1 MAEPPKFCDKAEHFQ
16 PSLSEEMEGCAVHHQ
31 FQRPASPLT
40 SYVSWKSDRSMAEPT
55 KFSDKTGHLQPSL
68 SEKVEDYNVCHQF
81 QRPASPLPSNVSVKS
96 DTSMA
101 EPPKFSDKTG
111 HLQPSG
117 RRKQVVQDQSECRSG
132 DSDHFQGRKISEMHP
147 VICAHTRGSSPAKEQ
162 LSSCQPARVYFLQS
176 IKECHKTNMQKY
188 GSLCEGINIQEN
200 KNNLDK
206 IYTQLYIIEGEREGV
221 NEEHEVVQIEKTK
234 TERLQGTPINCS
246 DIFQPKSYPSYE
258 RKDGKEKVKTVLT
271 KGIAGIGKTVSVHK
285 FILDWAK
292 GEANQDVDFLFV
304 LPFRELNLVKD
315 DQYSLH
321 RLLLDFHPELLELN
335 TKVYDLCKV
344 LFIFDGLDES
354 RITLTFSH
362 CDKISD
368 VSTTSSVSV
377 LMSNLIGGELL
388 PSALIWITSRPAAA
402 SQIPSH
408 YISRVTE
415 VQGFSD
421 PQKEEYFRKR
431 IDNQDQATRIISH
444 IRKARSLHIMCHIP
458 VFCWITY
465 TVLQN
470 ILKHDHSAEIPKTL
484 TEMYI
489 HFLIIHTVM
498 KRQKYGERDE
508 RCGTD
513 PKLLLTSEEDV
524 ILKLAELAF
533 KALMN
538 GDVLFYDEDLQE
550 CGIDVNKASEYSGIC
565 TEIFKKESVIFSRKV
580 YSFVHLSFQEFF
592 AALFVFFSYLNKNS
606 DVLKMFQIKK
616 GRKKIKTQFNEVSL
630 DAFLKVVVDEALKS
644 DNGHLDL
651 FLRFLH
657 GISLESNQ
665 RLLQGLLTHVEDN
678 PESMKKVIKNLRQS
692 QKQNAK
698 PERWINLSHCLIEMK
713 DTSIVEDVQ
722 AYLKAEGTFKK
733 SLSPAHCSALANMLL
748 MAEGVLEELNLKKYN
763 TTSMEA
769 QRRLVPAVRNCRK
782 AILEGCNLTEQSCE
796 IVASALQPENSPVR
810 ELDMSNND
818 LQDSGVKLISIGL
831 KSSHCKLEILS
842 LAGCKLTDKSCE
854 TLASVLL
861 SVKSCLKEL
870 DLSSND
876 LKDSRL
882 EWLSAGLNSCKLEK
896 LRLASCNLTGQS
908 CEMMASTLQLVNCL
922 LKELDLSDNDLQDI
936 GVEIFSA
943 GLKSPH
949 CILEILRMSTCN
961 LTDRSCATV
970 ASVLQLAKCPLRE
983 LNLSK
988 NDLQDSGVK
997 LLSDGLKSSN
1007 CKLEILRLSGCFIT
1021 EKGCSVL
1028 AAALTSNP
1036 SHLRELD
1043 LSCNHAGDLG
1053 GQLLTARLN
1062 DPTCKLEIL
1071 NLEHEGKF
1079 RITAG
1084 LRRCACELTLDP
1096 NTAHTHLSLSEGNKT
1111 KRSMAMRNENDFHL
1125 VIPERGERVKI
1136 NLCSTLT
1143 VSCHLSPG
1151 ISAVDMEITW
1161 FGEMSCICAYKNR
1174 EMTQGVGYE
1183 GRASL
1188 FIHDLRR
1195 GNVSLRVVEYKESDL
1210 GVYMCQVTSRNKTQQ
1225 ITVNVAEEVSS
1236 ILKDQHFFTVEY
1248 HKSKNILNCLFL
1260 ELTPQDISSHPSRPV
1275 NNLPGDNRIGNDR
1288 KNLSQDLY
1296 KTDSNNSQQEKE
1308 VLSDDNFQL
1317 VFPSTRPEF
1326 SLGSDF
1332 IIPCYLSSEKSAV
1345 DMQISWYKDTDCV
1358 CLYKD
1363 KKVTE
1368 GVLFKGRVSLI
1379 AHNLR
1384 KGNVSLRL
1392 KNFRPSD
1399 IGNYHCQVIS
1409 KDKREKI
1416 TVRVRSNPG
1425 VQTVRQSPIYEDRN
1439 YRKLMQEVREHNLL
1453 YDSDK
1458 EQHGIK
1464 WFKETDCVC
1473 IYKNKHV
1480 IEGWSYKNR
1489 ASLDTHVLATGNVSL
1504 HLNNFSF
1511 SDVGDYFCQVISGD
1525 TTKQITVE
1533 VRIKPEVQP
1542 VSQSPTFQGQSVQ
1555 LMLFEIDKI
1564 WTEEEINKMNKSA
1577 LMTEMNVDNE
1587 QDPLF
1592 EAYIERVR
1600 QLERTEKELRET
1612 RMMLDKLLSLDPHA
1626 QFLDRGKPNQS

>member
-1 MAEPPKFCDKAEHFQ
+1 MQTNPFRQTQVFVGGVRRGAFKSGRSMAEPPKFCDKAEHFQ

-68 SEKVEDYNVCHQF
+68 SEEVEDCTLYHQFQRPTSPLPSNVSVKSDTSMAEPPKFSDKTGHLQPSLSEKVEDYNVCNQFQRPASPLPSNVSVKSDTSMAEPPKFSDKTGHLQPSLSEKVEDYNVCNQFQRPASPLPSNVSVKSDTSMAEPPKFSDKTGHLQPSLSEKVEDYNVCHQFQRPASPLLSNVSLKSDTSMAEPPKFSDKTGHLQPSLSEKVEDYNVCHQFQRPASPLPSNVSLKSDTSMAEPPKFSDKTGHLQPSLSEKVEDYNVCHQF

-101 EPPKFSDKTG
+101 EPPKFSDKMG
-111 HLQPSG
+111 HLQPSLPSNASLKSDRSMAEPSKFSDKAEHFKHSG

-292 GEANQDVDFLFV
+292 GKANQDVDFLFV

-831 KSSHCKLEILS
+831 KSSHCKLEILRLKGCKLTMQSCETLASALLSGMSCLRELDLSNNDLDSGVEQLTAGLKRPHCKLEILS

-1084 LRRCACELTLDP
+1084 LRRCAWPHIQEDTMQGCMYTCIPTEH
-1096 NTAHTHLSLSEGNKT
+1096 AS
-1111 KRSMAMRNENDFHL
+1111 SM
-1125 VIPERGERVKI
+1125 VK
-1136 NLCSTLT
+1136 N
-1143 VSCHLSPG
+1143 
-1151 ISAVDMEITW
+1151 
-1161 FGEMSCICAYKNR
+1161 
-1174 EMTQGVGYE
+1174 
-1183 GRASL
+1183 
-1188 FIHDLRR
+1188 
-1195 GNVSLRVVEYKESDL
+1195 VVE
-1210 GVYMCQVTSRNKTQQ
+1210 
-1225 ITVNVAEEVSS
+1225 
-1236 ILKDQHFFTVEY
+1236 
-1248 HKSKNILNCLFL
+1248 
-1260 ELTPQDISSHPSRPV
+1260 ISS
-1275 NNLPGDNRIGNDR
+1275 
-1288 KNLSQDLY
+1288 
-1296 KTDSNNSQQEKE
+1296 
-1308 VLSDDNFQL
+1308 F
-1317 VFPSTRPEF
+1317 
-1326 SLGSDF
+1326 
-1332 IIPCYLSSEKSAV
+1332 
-1345 DMQISWYKDTDCV
+1345 
-1358 CLYKD
+1358 
-1363 KKVTE
+1363 
-1368 GVLFKGRVSLI
+1368 
-1379 AHNLR
+1379 
-1384 KGNVSLRL
+1384 
-1392 KNFRPSD
+1392 
-1399 IGNYHCQVIS
+1399 
-1409 KDKREKI
+1409 
-1416 TVRVRSNPG
+1416 
-1425 VQTVRQSPIYEDRN
+1425 
-1439 YRKLMQEVREHNLL
+1439 
-1453 YDSDK
+1453 
-1458 EQHGIK
+1458 
-1464 WFKETDCVC
+1464 
-1473 IYKNKHV
+1473 
-1480 IEGWSYKNR
+1480 
-1489 ASLDTHVLATGNVSL
+1489 
-1504 HLNNFSF
+1504 
-1511 SDVGDYFCQVISGD
+1511 
-1525 TTKQITVE
+1525 
-1533 VRIKPEVQP
+1533 
-1542 VSQSPTFQGQSVQ
+1542 
-1555 LMLFEIDKI
+1555 
-1564 WTEEEINKMNKSA
+1564 
-1577 LMTEMNVDNE
+1577 
-1587 QDPLF
+1587 
-1592 EAYIERVR
+1592 
-1600 QLERTEKELRET
+1600 
-1612 RMMLDKLLSLDPHA
+1612 
-1626 QFLDRGKPNQS
+1626 